1 MIDFSNV
8 TSGGGG
14 GEFELIPAGT
24 IARTILTIKRGGEV
38 LKEYSQEPMFKS
50 SERGTK
56 WIECEFVV
64 VGGPYN
70 KRRFWQN
77 IMLDGG
83 RIDPETGICYT
94 KKIGLETIKDI
105 IDSAKGLSKS
115 DISPEAMQT
124 RNINGLEDMDGMEF
138 CAKIGIEKG
147 TNGYADKNKLVGT
160 LCVGDNQYIGS
171 GQPTNTPTPPT
182 TPPGGNSTPPQ
193 GNGFKPA
200 PWANKGDK
208 TE

>member
-14 GEFELIPAGT
+14 GDFDLIPAGT
-24 IARTILTIKRGGEV
+24 IARAILTIKRGGEV

-56 WIECEFVV
+56 WIECEFVI

-83 RIDPETGICYT
+83 RVDPETGICFT
-94 KKIGLETIKDI
+94 KKIGMETIKDI

-124 RNINGLEDMDGMEF
+124 RNINGLEDMDG
-138 CAKIGIEKG
+138 
-147 TNGYADKNKLVGT
+147 
-160 LCVGDNQYIGS
+160 
-171 GQPTNTPTPPT
+171 
-182 TPPGGNSTPPQ
+182 
-193 GNGFKPA
+193 NGFKPA

>member
-8 TSGGGG
+8 TSSGGG
-14 GEFELIPAGT
+14 GEFDLIPAGT
-24 IARTILTIKRGGEV
+24 IARAILTIKRGGEV

-56 WIECEFVV
+56 WIECEFVI

-83 RIDPETGICYT
+83 RVDPETGICFT
-94 KKIGLETIKDI
+94 KKIGMETIKDI

-115 DISPEAMQT
+115 DISPQAMQT

-160 LCVGDNQYIGS
+160 LCVGENQYIPS
-171 GQPTNTPTPPT
+171 GQSTNTPTTPT
-182 TPPGGNSTPPQ
+182 TPPGGNSTPQQ

-208 TE
+208 TQ